1 MGSGLKARLIWV
13 SKKDKHTALSE
24 LLRRRDIDIRPH
36 THTHTFKVHVALSSF
51 NKWECQKPIL
61 ILNEQLDDGVGIA
74 SLLETFSHSC
84 FPRISMIIHRA
95 LKHFW
100 LNKLAIISHGDNSLP
115 LVFNTSTDRSLVNL
129 FKLLS
134 TFLPNVIAYLCSLSP
149 SLYFSL
155 APSAQGD
162 CWMSLKITVS
172 TWL

>member
-36 THTHTFKVHVALSSF
+36 THTHSKSRLHWALLI
-51 NKWECQKPIL
+51 NECQKPIL

-84 FPRISMIIHRA
+84 FPRISKIIHRA

-100 LNKLAIISHGDNSLP
+100 LNKLAIICHGDNSLP
-115 LVFNTSTDRSLVNL
+115 LVFNTSTDRSLVTL

-162 CWMSLKITVS
+162 RWMSLKITVS